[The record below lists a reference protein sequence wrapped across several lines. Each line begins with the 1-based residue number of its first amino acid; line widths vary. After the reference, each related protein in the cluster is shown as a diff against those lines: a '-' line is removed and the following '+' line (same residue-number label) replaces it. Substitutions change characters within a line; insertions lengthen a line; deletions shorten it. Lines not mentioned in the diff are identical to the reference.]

1 MTETKFLVFTECGG
15 YQNSDPDV
23 GHSVEEIACWLAKE
37 GHVPVAWCEGEA
49 MGGST
54 WLEDC
59 RAESIAAGRT
69 IEQIDGR
76 YVPRGVP
83 VEDKPAKSE
92 LPELVKHFLQRESI
106 PQPTKERT
114 RPALP
119 WADSKPFDRFPGF
132 VVVKSVPELG
142 NPVLLAQGPFQ
153 RVNDG
158 SDPHHGSAWLKVR

>member
-83 VEDKPAKSE
+83 VEDKPAKSIGAKPSE
-92 LPELVKHFLQRESI
+92 DHGGGSGGIAPSTDEPELLPLRGWEQWNGRRAYVPTASPATTPHPSRFALICADLEPRGYQR
-106 PQPTKERT
+106 
-114 RPALP
+114 
-119 WADSKPFDRFPGF
+119 
-132 VVVKSVPELG
+132 
-142 NPVLLAQGPFQ
+142 
-153 RVNDG
+153 
-158 SDPHHGSAWLKVR
+158 